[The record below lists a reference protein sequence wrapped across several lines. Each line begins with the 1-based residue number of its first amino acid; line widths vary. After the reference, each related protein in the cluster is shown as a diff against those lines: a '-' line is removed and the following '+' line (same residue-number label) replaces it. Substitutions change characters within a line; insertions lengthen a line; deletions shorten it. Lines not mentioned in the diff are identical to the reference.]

1 MKIIVDAF
9 GGDNAPLDILK
20 GSAAAVAEFG
30 CEIILTGD
38 ENIIKS
44 VAEKENISLA
54 NMEIVHTST
63 VMSFCD
69 EPTTILKSNRETSIG
84 KGFDLLADSKG
95 DAFVTAGSTGAAL
108 VGATF
113 IVKRIKGISRP
124 ALAPV
129 IPSQTGCYM
138 LIDCGA
144 NVDCRPETLLQFGIM
159 GSAYM
164 EKIIGIPSPRVAL
177 ANIGEEETKGGQL
190 QIDAYKL
197 LANSPLNFTG
207 NIEARYI
214 PRGDCDV
221 VVCDGFTGNII
232 LKLSEGLAKFFS
244 NMLKDMLKK
253 SFMTKIAAL
262 ILMKGI
268 KAFKAKMDYTE
279 YGGAPIMGAKKTVI
293 KAHGSSNAKAFKN
306 AIRQAIEFTNS
317 DVIGKIEQYLE
328 SIKQEEVK

>member
-1 MKIIVDAF
+1 
-9 GGDNAPLDILK
+9 
-20 GSAAAVAEFG
+20 
-30 CEIILTGD
+30 
-38 ENIIKS
+38 
-44 VAEKENISLA
+44 
-54 NMEIVHTST
+54 
-63 VMSFCD
+63 
-69 EPTTILKSNRETSIG
+69 
-84 KGFDLLADSKG
+84 
-95 DAFVTAGSTGAAL
+95 
-108 VGATF
+108 
-113 IVKRIKGISRP
+113 
-124 ALAPV
+124 
-129 IPSQTGCYM
+129 
-138 LIDCGA
+138 
-144 NVDCRPETLLQFGIM
+144 M